1 MADLIIAGQQLDKMD
16 ARRNEIEATRPQPYV
31 GPWDRCHDVR
41 RVMDAHEIAC
51 RCYYGLSTM
60 RWSRALP
67 RPAAV
72 SLKQVWRL
80 WRDVFS
86 ARQAVADL
94 PDNTTARQRIDAE
107 TARDRAECTY
117 DCALRVF
124 ESRALW
130 NWDEHCNDGWKM
142 RAPKRAEPT
151 PMQRMKFKQQRRR
164 AKASAFSEPYRKAT
178 S

>member
-1 MADLIIAGQQLDKMD
+1 MAELIVVGRQLDRID
-16 ARRNEIEATRPQPYV
+16 IRRREVASLHQCSPLARRVA
-31 GPWDRCHDVR
+31 
-41 RVMDAHEIAC
+41 DAYQIAC

-60 RWSRALP
+60 LWSRALQGP
-67 RPAAV
+67 TAV

-80 WRDVFS
+80 WRDVVG

-107 TARDRAECTY
+107 VARDRAECTY

-124 ESRALW
+124 EGRAPW
-130 NWDEHCNDGWKM
+130 NWVKHCNDGWTM

-151 PMQRMKFKQQRRR
+151 PMQRMKSKQQRRR
-164 AKASAFSEPYRKAT
+164 AKASAFSEPYRKVA